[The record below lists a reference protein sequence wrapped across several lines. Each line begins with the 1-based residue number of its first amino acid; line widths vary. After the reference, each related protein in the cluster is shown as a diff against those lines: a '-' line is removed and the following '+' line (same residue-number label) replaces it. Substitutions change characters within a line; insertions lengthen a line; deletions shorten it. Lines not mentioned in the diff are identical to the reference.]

1 MQMDKKYCPLYEGE
15 ITQYDCHEISCGAKN
30 NYIANDGLPP
40 LVPIEEIRKKRHICL
55 DCQGTTASEIEIATN
70 NNKTNQ
76 SVKKEKKMSED
87 EIRRRLAGR
96 AAEYLMFLDD

>member
-15 ITQYDCHEISCGAKN
+15 ITQYDCHEISCGAKT

-40 LVPIEEIRKKRHICL
+40 LVSIEKIRTKRQICL
-55 DCQGTTASEIEIATN
+55 DCQGVTANETEIATHN
-70 NNKTNQ
+70 DPPI
-76 SVKKEKKMSED
+76 KKEKKMSED

>member
-40 LVPIEEIRKKRHICL
+40 LVPIEEIRKKRQICL
-55 DCQGTTASEIEIATN
+55 DCQGIKASETKIAS
-70 NNKTNQ
+70 NKNE
-76 SVKKEKKMSED
+76 SNAKKENKMSED

-96 AAEYLMFLDD
+96 AAEYLMFLED